1 MLEIAKYPSVNAK
14 LKAMYAQKLKRED
27 WEDLIKQDHLK
38 DAIVLLKQK
47 VPSLANIKP
56 NANRIELEQ
65 ALEQEIISDLRKIEK
80 YLDDTGKKIMNA
92 YLQKYQIR
100 LWKRMINLLTKNEPV
115 LEEEKRQ
122 IQGWTKT
129 IFPKLEGMEQA
140 QNKET
145 LLEYVPYQD
154 KTIRLILQNAET
166 DFERENQLD
175 QYYFI
180 DFLRQVKGKNA
191 ELEKMI
197 SMEADMLNME
207 WIYRMNRWE
216 QHEQEKV
223 LIPVSY
229 RLTDE
234 MKNKLKQ
241 VQTIEQFKEILKHTI
256 YAEIMENDLELD
268 FKRYLYQEYR
278 KKFRNPKWDISLVII
293 YFELVEMEKEAL
305 VTIIEGIRY
314 HLSKEEMKRQVVV
327 LEKDN

>member
-154 KTIRLILQNAET
+154 KAIRLILQNAET

-278 KKFRNPKWDISLVII
+278 EKFRNPKWDISLVII

>member
-122 IQGWTKT
+122 IQGWIKT

-154 KTIRLILQNAET
+154 KAIRLILQNAET

>member
-47 VPSLANIKP
+47 VPSLADIKP

-154 KTIRLILQNAET
+154 KAIKLILQNAET